1 MADILSIAYV
11 RVNPGKDEETLATL
25 SELYTLMR
33 QKGYSR
39 DLLYRDANDG
49 GRLLNL
55 RYWKSKE
62 ARGQAHED
70 PDVHRL
76 WRQLAEISK
85 VESVIEV
92 LEEIAWSGSK

>member
-11 RVNPGKDEETLATL
+11 RVDPGKDEETLAVL
-25 SELYTLMR
+25 SELYRLMR

-49 GRLLNL
+49 SRLVNL
-55 RYWKSKE
+55 RYWTSE
-62 ARGQAHED
+62 GARGRAQED

-76 WRQLAEISK
+76 WRRLAEISK

-92 LEEIAWSGSK
+92 LEEIEGKWSG